1 MSTSRHWW
9 EKMANAE
16 LVKLLARAAAAT
28 KMCDSDFAV
37 RCMTSRMRKCM
48 LTERIY
54 PSAWMLR
61 FVLAV
66 CPKGK
71 YWAVPDVSE
80 RLPGRGAW
88 IIPSAVA
95 LKAVDELDKFS
106 YVFRKQVSC
115 IPDLVVQVEKK
126 LQDHCA
132 RLLAQ
137 GMVNSTAPERDG
149 EPVECTWKIVPWTG
163 NTSRPSFDTSKLVC
177 NVLGSDHLKSLGHE
191 ATKETEVRISLPTSK
206 QLQREVFRLK
216 TLRGTINPLKTHSS
230 GR

>member
-1 MSTSRHWW
+1 
-9 EKMANAE
+9 MANAE
-16 LVKLLARAAAAT
+16 LVKLLARAAGAT
-28 KMCDSDFAV
+28 KMCDSDFV
-37 RCMTSRMRKCM
+37 IRCMTSRMRKCM

-54 PSAWMLR
+54 PSAWMVR

-66 CPKGK
+66 CPEGK
-71 YWAVPDVSE
+71 YWAVPDVTE

-95 LKAVDELDKFS
+95 LKAADELDKFS
-106 YVFRKQVSC
+106 YVFKQKVSC
-115 IPDLVVQVEKK
+115 IPDGVVQVEKK

-132 RLLAQ
+132 QLLAQ
-137 GMVNSTAPERDG
+137 GMVNSTAPEQDG
-149 EPVECTWKIVPWTG
+149 EPVKCTWKIVPWTG
-163 NTSRPSFDTSKLVC
+163 DTCSPLYDRCKLVC
-177 NVLGSDHLKSLGHE
+177 DVLDSDNLKSLGHE

-216 TLRGTINPLKTHSS
+216 TLRSTLNPVKTHST